1 MAFTP
6 EEFAAVKIGQ
16 RVGTVTGPC
25 ERPKDNAGTVT
36 QKVEDRWGVHLV
48 VQFDED
54 SRRGAVIE
62 TCHGFTKVGIGW
74 YDLGYTAPDEKVPAH
89 LRSLT
94 GPWKSPA

>member
-36 QKVEDRWGVHLV
+36 QKLKTVGASTSWFSLTKTRAVARSSKRATV
-48 VQFDED
+48 
-54 SRRGAVIE
+54 SRRLELAGMIWA
-62 TCHGFTKVGIGW
+62 TQRRTK
-74 YDLGYTAPDEKVPAH
+74 
-89 LRSLT
+89 RSR
-94 GPWKSPA
+94 PIFEA